1 MNPTPRFL
9 ILRGGAIGDFVM
21 TMPVLEALRKRWPS
35 CRIEVIGYPHIASL
49 ALVSGL
55 ADRIRSL
62 DEAQVALLFVPE
74 HPLRGPLA
82 DYIRGFD
89 VIISYLYDP
98 DDSVRTS
105 LEAAGARLVLTG
117 SPRMGTEPAAR
128 QLMKPL
134 ESLAITPDQDPV
146 PRLCLPETL
155 RAEGRRLA
163 TTAGPNPVLIHP
175 GSGSPNKNWPFGRF
189 LEVARRLRTAG
200 YHPLFSFGEADHH
213 EATLYAASHESF
225 PTLPPLELPALAG
238 VCSAVRLYVGNDSG
252 ITHMAAATGV
262 PTIAIFGPSDP
273 RVWASR
279 APTVRVIEAPD
290 RTPEAL
296 QTISVETVWKAI
308 GDLLKGT
315 RPLGSSEGT

>member
-21 TMPVLEALRKRWPS
+21 TLPVLEALRKRWPS

-62 DEAQVALLFVPE
+62 DEAQVAQLFVPE
-74 HPLRGPLA
+74 HPLRDPLA

-134 ESLAITPDQDPV
+134 ESLALTPDEDPV
-146 PRLCLPETL
+146 PRLCLPEGL
-155 RAEGRRLA
+155 RVEGHRLA
-163 TTAGPNPVLIHP
+163 TAAGPNPVLIHP
-175 GSGSPNKNWPFGRF
+175 GSGSPNKNWPFDRF

-200 YHPLFSFGEADHH
+200 YHPLFSFGEADHR

-225 PTLPPLELPALAG
+225 PTLPPPGFTCPRGGVFGGPPLCGQRLGDHAHSRRHRRSDDRHFRSFRPSRLGVAG
-238 VCSAVRLYVGNDSG
+238 TDRSGDRSARSN
-252 ITHMAAATGV
+252 A
-262 PTIAIFGPSDP
+262 
-273 RVWASR
+273 
-279 APTVRVIEAPD
+279 
-290 RTPEAL
+290 
-296 QTISVETVWKAI
+296 
-308 GDLLKGT
+308 
-315 RPLGSSEGT
+315 